1 MNKYMKYLFFVV
13 VLLSFKAFAEI
24 PESDDWLPGADGQ
37 SVQGVMKLIAV
48 IVVTAVFNILCLWAL
63 WETLVAVVTQYKGLS
78 MKPPQGSYLE
88 MVKAAVTGAALI
100 LLGIWGNSTAISWVG

>member
-24 PESDDWLPGADGQ
+24 PASDDWLPGAEGQ
-37 SVQGVMKLIAV
+37 SVQGVLKLIAV
-48 IVVTAVFNILCLWAL
+48 IGVTAVFNIICIWAL
-63 WETLVAVVTQYKGLS
+63 WETGVGVVTQYKGLS

-88 MVKAAVTGAALI
+88 MIKAAVTGAALI
-100 LLGIWGNSTAISWVG
+100 LFGIWCNATAISWVG